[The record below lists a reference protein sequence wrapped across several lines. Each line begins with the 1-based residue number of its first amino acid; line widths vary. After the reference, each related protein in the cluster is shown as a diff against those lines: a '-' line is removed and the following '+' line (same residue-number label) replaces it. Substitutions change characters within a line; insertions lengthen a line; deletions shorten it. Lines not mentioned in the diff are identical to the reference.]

1 VTFEST
7 LAFTAVEVM
16 NSVGPTFF
24 EYQTQ
29 VQEEKAHA
37 ITQWLDGQLFALS
50 TQLEIAKAELEQL
63 MQADVLIDSKSH
75 VDLVK
80 TEIYKMIEH
89 RLSAENIMSN
99 TSATMSQLNSANRN
113 AIKLMQVPIVLN
125 NPLLRAL
132 VSGLFKMQ
140 LDLEELSKRY
150 KYKHN
155 KYMAALGAV
164 YALQA
169 NLDQTLSLGTDNF
182 K

>member
-1 VTFEST
+1 
-7 LAFTAVEVM
+7 
-16 NSVGPTFF
+16 
-24 EYQTQ
+24 
-29 VQEEKAHA
+29 
-37 ITQWLDGQLFALS
+37 
-50 TQLEIAKAELEQL
+50 

-140 LDLEELSKRY
+140 L
-150 KYKHN
+150 
-155 KYMAALGAV
+155 GFGFV
-164 YALQA
+164 
-169 NLDQTLSLGTDNF
+169 
-182 K
+182 